1 MTLTTTFWLVSAA
14 LLLLGVLFVVV
25 PLWRG
30 KVSNNEVLRDA
41 ANLEILRDQSTEM
54 TADLNNDLLT
64 PAAFDEGQQELQ
76 ARLLSE
82 VKTTQAAMGATPNP
96 AKVLAMVLAVLIPV
110 ASVGLYYK
118 LGRLDALQPPPKEQ
132 KEQIDSDA
140 TGIIRSESALQA
152 LEKKLESTPDT
163 PEKIEEWLQLGR
175 SYAELQRYGDA
186 VRAYEHLAKLAPEES
201 QMWTEYADTYAM
213 SKGQTLVG
221 EPTKF
226 LDKALALDPKN
237 TTALAL
243 SGSAA
248 MERGDYAAAITHW
261 QNLVD
266 LLPADYPDVQMIKG
280 GIQTARKYL
289 AAQAGGKEKL
299 AKLPTLTDAERVMP
313 NPQAAVSG
321 KVSLSPTLAAKASPE
336 DTVFI
341 LARAATG
348 PKMPL
353 AVLRKQVKDLPLTF
367 TLDDSMAMQPQLK
380 ISGFDQIIVVARVSK
395 SGTPT
400 ATAGDLEGMTAE
412 IKPGS
417 KGLSI
422 VIDQQVK

>member
-1 MTLTTTFWLVSAA
+1 MTLTITFWLICAA
-14 LLLLGVLFVVV
+14 MLLLGVLFVVV

-30 KVSNNEVLRDA
+30 KVNNNEVLRDA
-41 ANLEILRDQSTEM
+41 ANLDILRDQSSEM

-64 PAAFDEGQQELQ
+64 QAAFEEGQQELQ

-82 VKTTQAAMGATPNP
+82 VKPTQAAITAPRNP

-118 LGRLDALQPPPKEQ
+118 LGRLDALLPAPKEQ
-132 KEQIDSDA
+132 ISTTEGS
-140 TGIIRSESALQA
+140 GIIRSETALEA
-152 LEKKLESTPDT
+152 LEKKLASTPDT
-163 PEKIEEWLQLGR
+163 PEKIDGWLQLGR
-175 SYAELQRYGDA
+175 SYAELKRYADA
-186 VRAYEHLAKLAPEES
+186 VRAYEHLAKLAPNES
-201 QMWTEYADTYAM
+201 QMWTEYADAYAM
-213 SKGQTLVG
+213 NKGQTLVG

-248 MERGDYAAAITHW
+248 MERGDYVAAITHW
-261 QNLVD
+261 QDLVN
-266 LLPADYPDVQMIKG
+266 LLPADYPDVQMIKD
-280 GIQTARKYL
+280 GIKSAREYL
-289 AAQAGGKEKL
+289 AMQPDGKAKL
-299 AKLPTLTDAERVMP
+299 AKLPTLPEAERVVP

-321 KVSLSPTLAAKASPE
+321 KVSLSPALLSKVSPD

-380 ISGFDQIIVVARVSK
+380 LSGFDQIVVVARVSK
-395 SGTPT
+395 SGTPM
-400 ATAGDLEGMTAE
+400 ATSGDLEGMTAE
-412 IKPGS
+412 IKPGT
-417 KGLSI
+417 KGLNI

>member
-1 MTLTTTFWLVSAA
+1 MTLTITFWLICAA
-14 LLLLGVLFVVV
+14 MLLLGVLFVAV

-30 KVSNNEVLRDA
+30 NVTDNDVLRDA
-41 ANLEILRDQSTEM
+41 ANLDILRDQSSEM

-76 ARLLSE
+76 TRLLSE
-82 VKTTQAAMGATPNP
+82 VKSTQAVITPPRYP
-96 AKVLAMVLAVLIPV
+96 AKVLAMVLTVLIPA

-118 LGRLDALQPPPKEQ
+118 LGQLDALLPPPKA
-132 KEQIDSDA
+132 QISTADGS
-140 TGIIRSESALQA
+140 GIIRSETALQA
-152 LEKKLESTPDT
+152 LEEKLKKFPESPDD
-163 PEKIEEWLQLGR
+163 WLQLGR
-175 SYAELQRYGDA
+175 SYAELERFDDA
-186 VRAYEHLAKLAPEES
+186 VRAYEHLATLVPNEP
-201 QMWTEYADTYAM
+201 QVWTGYADVYAM
-213 SKGQTLVG
+213 SKGQTLKG
-221 EPTKF
+221 KPTEF
-226 LDKALALDPKN
+226 LNKALALDPQN

-248 MERGDYAAAITHW
+248 MERGDYEAAIIHW
-261 QNLVD
+261 QNLVG
-266 LLPADYPDVQMIKG
+266 LLPADYRDVQMIKD
-280 GIQTARKYL
+280 GIKSAREYL
-289 AAQAGGKEKL
+289 AMQEGGKAKL
-299 AKLPTLTDAERVMP
+299 AKLPALPKAERVVP

-321 KVSLSPTLAAKASPE
+321 KVSLSPALQSKVSPD

-380 ISGFDQIIVVARVSK
+380 ISGFEQIIVVARVSK
-395 SGTPT
+395 SGTPM
-400 ATAGDLEGMTAE
+400 ATSGDFEGMTAE
-412 IKPGS
+412 IKPGT